1 VKINFK
7 KNALNIPKKQG
18 VTIAVIVALGLIT
31 GGWILVSGP
40 SKPAGEQ
47 HEHNNHEES
56 KGHAD
61 AEHHGEKAG
70 DSHDH
75 AKEHGDAEHHEGS
88 PKTGVHGGKL
98 FTEDG
103 FGLELLLAEEGG
115 EPHFRVWLFKQDKP
129 LVPTAANVS
138 VTLTRPDGEKQ
149 EITFQSEKDYL
160 KSTSPIAEP
169 HVFEAAIVARL
180 GNAPFLFMYTQEEG
194 KIELTEEQVKSAGI
208 SIQKAAPAKI
218 RTSAKLPGE
227 IRFNE
232 DRTAHVVPRLAGVV
246 ESVPANLGQ
255 PVKRGQVLAV
265 IASTGLSEQRSEL
278 LAAQKRL
285 TLAKST
291 YEREK
296 KLWEE
301 KISAE
306 QDYLQAQQVLREAEI
321 SVANSQQKLVALGA
335 GSSVSGSLN
344 RYEIRAPFDGMVVEK
359 HIALGEAVKED
370 ASIFTVSDLS
380 SVWAEIVVPAKDL
393 NIVRVGEKVIVKA
406 TAFDSKAEGS
416 ISYVGAL
423 LGQDTRTA
431 KARVTLSNPN
441 MAWRPGLF
449 VNVEVVSG
457 EADVPVSVL
466 ADAVQMIGDKS
477 IIFTRVADGFIAQP
491 VTLGRSDGK
500 LVEVLS
506 GLKAGTPYAGS
517 GSFVLKSELGKG
529 SAEHSH

>member
-1 VKINFK
+1 MKMNFN
-7 KNALNIPKKQG
+7 KNTFNLTRKQG
-18 VTIAVIVALGLIT
+18 IAIAVILATGIVAGT
-31 GGWILVSGP
+31 WILGGST
-40 SKPAGEQ
+40 SQPAGEQ
-47 HEHNNHEES
+47 HEHASHAEA

-61 AEHHGEKAG
+61 AEHHGSKAG
-70 DSHDH
+70 DGHEH
-75 AKEHGDAEHHEGS
+75 AKEHGDAEHHEDEPQSG
-88 PKTGVHGGKL
+88 PHGGKL

-103 FGLELLLAEEGG
+103 FGLELLLSEDGG
-115 EPHFRVWLFKQDKP
+115 EPGFRVWLFQEGKP
-129 LVPTAANVS
+129 LAPTAAKVS
-138 VTLTRPDGEKQ
+138 ITLTRPGEEKQ
-149 EITFQSEKDYL
+149 EVLFSAEKDYL
-160 KSTSPIAEP
+160 KSTSRIAEP
-169 HVFEAAIVARL
+169 HVFEASISVL
-180 GNAPFLFMYTQEEG
+180 MGNTPFLFIDTREEG
-194 KIELTEEQVKSAGI
+194 KIELTDEQVKAAAIGI
-208 SIQKAAPAKI
+208 QRATPAKI
-218 RTSAKLPGE
+218 KTAAQLPGE

-255 PVKRGQVLAV
+255 TVKRGQILAV

-278 LAAQKRL
+278 LAAQKRFS
-285 TLAKST
+285 LAKST

-306 QDYLQAQQVLREAEI
+306 QDYLQAQQTLREAEI
-321 SVANSQQKLVALGA
+321 AVANSQQKLIALGA
-335 GSSVSGSLN
+335 SATVSGSLN

-370 ASIFTVSDLS
+370 ASIFTISDLS

-393 NIVRVGEKVIVKA
+393 NVIRVGEKVVVKA

-431 KARVTLSNPN
+431 KARVTLANPK

-449 VNVEVVSG
+449 VNIEVVSS
-457 EADVPVSVL
+457 EAEVPVSVL
-466 ADAVQMIGDKS
+466 TEAIQTLGDKS
-477 IIFTRVADGFIAQP
+477 VVFIKVPDGFVAQP

-500 LVEVLS
+500 FIEVVS
-506 GLKAGTPYAGS
+506 GMKAGTPYAAS

>member
-1 VKINFK
+1 MKMNFNNSAFNLTK
-7 KNALNIPKKQG
+7 RQG
-18 VTIAVIVALGLIT
+18 VAIALILATSVISGT
-31 GGWILVSGP
+31 WILSGSA
-40 SKPAGEQ
+40 SKPAAEQ
-47 HEHNNHEES
+47 REQSSHSEA

-61 AEHHGEKAG
+61 AEHHGSKAG
-70 DSHDH
+70 DGHDH
-75 AKEHGDAEHHEGS
+75 AKEHGDTEHHENE
-88 PKTGVHGGKL
+88 PKSGPHGGKL

-103 FGLELLLAEEGG
+103 FGLELLLSEDGG
-115 EPHFRVWLFKQDKP
+115 EPGFRVWLFQQGKP
-129 LVPTAANVS
+129 ISPTAAKVS
-138 VTLTRPDGEKQ
+138 ITLVRPGGEKQ
-149 EITFQSEKDYL
+149 EIQFSTEKDYL
-160 KSTSPIAEP
+160 KSSSQIAEP
-169 HVFEAAIVARL
+169 HVFEASISVL
-180 GNAPFLFMYTQEEG
+180 MGNTPFLFIYNREEG
-194 KIELTEEQVKSAGI
+194 KIELTDEQVKAAAIGI
-208 SIQKAAPAKI
+208 QQATPAKI
-218 RTSAKLPGE
+218 KTAAQLPGE

-255 PVKRGQVLAV
+255 TVKRGQVLAV

-285 TLAKST
+285 SLAKAT

-306 QDYLQAQQVLREAEI
+306 QDYLQAQQAFRESEI
-321 SVANSQQKLVALGA
+321 AVANSQQKLIALGA
-335 GSSVSGSLN
+335 STTGSGSLN

-370 ASIFTVSDLS
+370 ASIFTISDLS

-393 NIVRVGEKVIVKA
+393 NVIRVGEKVVVKA

-431 KARVTLSNPN
+431 KARVTLANPK

-449 VNVEVVSG
+449 VNVEVISG
-457 EADVPVSVL
+457 EAEVPVSVL
-466 ADAVQMIGDKS
+466 AEAIQTVDGKS
-477 IIFTRVADGFIAQP
+477 IVFVKVSDGFVAQP
-491 VTLGRSDGK
+491 VELGRSDGK
-500 LVEVLS
+500 YVEVVK
-506 GLKAGTPYAGS
+506 GIKAGTTYAAS